1 VSAQTRVLS
10 ALRKLEQAAAT
21 LGWRSLL
28 PRFQALR
35 RLVDGDPPSAV
46 EELIETY
53 SVMLDK
59 VFVPAEP
66 VRLLAP
72 GAQWEAGIAFAA
84 GKFELYNAMI
94 ALWLEFSHHVPVNL
108 TGMGDEVVERD
119 GRFFVRYDCGSHFSI
134 WREDE
139 ITAAQARQATLGP
152 MHLNNMVLSL
162 HNDLTAKGINSS
174 VSNYMPD
181 FN

>member
-1 VSAQTRVLS
+1 M
-10 ALRKLEQAAAT
+10 RKLEEAAAT

-28 PRFQALR
+28 PGFQSLHQ
-35 RLVDGDPPSAV
+35 LVERDPPSAA
-46 EELIETY
+46 EELVETY
-53 SVMLDK
+53 SERLDK
-59 VFVPAEP
+59 VFVRAEP

-72 GAQWEAGIAFAA
+72 GAQWEAGMAFAS
-84 GKFELYNAMI
+84 GKFELYSAMI
-94 ALWLEFSHHVPVNL
+94 ALWLELSPHVPVDL
-108 TGMGDEVVERD
+108 AGMSDEVVERD
-119 GRFFVRYDCGSHFSI
+119 GRYFVRYDCGSHVSI

-162 HNDLTAKGINSS
+162 QNDLTAKGINWS
-174 VSNYMPD
+174 VSNYQPD